1 MNSPSVVSLHSR
13 VGASSSGE
21 HADGPLSLPSNA
33 TNRESSELIAQA
45 AQVGPDLLLQPR
57 RLLELAGE
65 LRRQPPHPLLERLAV
80 VLSLGCAHE
89 AAGRQHAAVR
99 RDQFRGG
106 ALAEA
111 GHVGVAGRARLA
123 APGVVRTGDARDVL
137 VAQLLVRAVDERA
150 HLAGVDEQRL
160 AAAVAAGAAAPRPV
174 ALVARQEPQAHG
186 DLRGVEELPG
196 QGDHAVDEVC
206 LHELLADL
214 PFPAL
219 LRAHRAVG
227 EHEAGHALRRQVVDH
242 VLHPGEVGVAHRR
255 RPVLPAHVVAQ
266 ALAAPVAHVERRV
279 AEDEVGLQVL
289 VLIGVEGVGVVRP
302 QVALEAADGEVHLG
316 QAPGG
321 GVALLPVDGDVAA
334 AAAVLL
340 HEALA
345 LHEHAARTAAGVVH
359 AALERLEHLDQQLD
373 HAARRVELA
382 AALALGAGEAAEEV
396 LVDAAQQVLAA
407 ALRVAH
413 GDGADEVDEL
423 TELLLVDGGACVVFA
438 QHALEAGV
446 LALDRHHG
454 VVDELADVGL
464 LGARLEVRPAR
475 LARHPEDVVG
485 EVLVAVFRV
494 DAGLAGAAGRE
505 APGGLLL
512 GLREQGRV
520 LLLEGVTD
528 VLEKDEA
535 ERHVL
540 VLGRVHV
547 AAHLVGGGPELL
559 LEAEG
564 GAVGLLGLRTHYS
577 PLPSPCTLSTYQ
589 FRTASSASKAAGSFI
604 IARGKD
610 TVLVRA
616 SSGIL
621 TRGMEL
627 TRSSNTPPKLGSDRG
642 SFFRAIRKRN
652 SIVPSDMS
660 LTI

>member
-1 MNSPSVVSLHSR
+1 MNSPNVVSLHWR
-13 VGASSSGE
+13 VGASSSGD
-21 HADGPLSLPSNA
+21 HADGLLSLPSNA
-33 TNRESSELIAQA
+33 TNGESSELIAQA

-65 LRRQPPHPLLERLAV
+65 LRRQPPHLLLERLAV

-89 AAGRQHAAVR
+89 AAGRQHAAALG
-99 RDQFRGG
+99 DLFAGG
-106 ALAEA
+106 SFAEA
-111 GHVGVAGRARLA
+111 GDVGVVERARLP

-137 VAQLLVRAVDERA
+137 VAEFLVRAVDERA

-160 AAAVAAGAAAPRPV
+160 AAAVAAGAAAARSV
-174 ALVARQEPQAHG
+174 ALVARQEPQAYG
-186 DLRGVEELPG
+186 DLRRVEELAG

-214 PFPAL
+214 PLPAL

-279 AEDEVGLQVL
+279 GEDEVGLEVL
-289 VLIGVEGVGVVRP
+289 VLVGVEGVGVVRP

-321 GVALLPVDGDVAA
+321 GVALLPVDGDVAL

-340 HEALA
+340 HKALA
-345 LHEHAARTAAGVVH
+345 LHEHAARTAAGVVD
-359 AALERLEHLDQQLD
+359 AALERLDHLDQQLD
-373 HAARRVELA
+373 DAARRVELA
-382 AALALGAGEAAEEV
+382 TALALGAGEAAEEV

-423 TELLLVDGGACVVFA
+423 TELLLVDDGAGVVFA
-438 QHALEAGV
+438 QHALEARI

-454 VVDELADVGL
+454 VVDELADLGL
-464 LGARLEVRPAR
+464 LGAGLEVRPAR
-475 LARHPEDVVG
+475 LARHPEDVLG
-485 EVLVAVFRV
+485 EVLVAVFGV
-494 DAGLAGAAGRE
+494 DAGLAGAASRK

-512 GLREQGRV
+512 GLRQQGRV
-520 LLLEGVTD
+520 LLLERVRD
-528 VLEKDEA
+528 VLEEDEA
-535 ERHVL
+535 EGHVL

-547 AAHLVGGGPELL
+547 AAHLVGRGPEHL

-564 GAVGLLGLRTHYS
+564 GAVVPVSYTH
-577 PLPSPCTLSTYQ
+577 LTL
-589 FRTASSASKAAGSFI
+589 
-604 IARGKD
+604 
-610 TVLVRA
+610 
-616 SSGIL
+616 
-621 TRGMEL
+621 
-627 TRSSNTPPKLGSDRG
+627 
-642 SFFRAIRKRN
+642 
-652 SIVPSDMS
+652 
-660 LTI
+660 